1 MRNLSMLVFVF
12 SSFTASLAMAA
23 DAKIDIISPADGA
36 KLNAKAQA
44 KVSYEVTLGGAG
56 DHTHLYVDGREATVL
71 REKKG
76 TYTLDLL
83 EPGGHQIC
91 IRMVDKNHTP
101 VGVER
106 CIKVTAE

>member
-1 MRNLSMLVFVF
+1 MRNLSMLVFIF
-12 SSFTASLAMAA
+12 SSLGASLAVAA
-23 DAKIDIISPADGA
+23 EPKIDFISPADGA
-36 KLNAKAQA
+36 KLDAKVQA
-44 KVSYEVTLGGAG
+44 KVSYEVTPGRGG
-56 DHTHLYVDGREATVL
+56 DHVHLYVDGREATVL

-101 VGVER
+101 IGVER